1 MKKWISLLLAVLM
14 LASLGA
20 SAAAEAAAEGEAFTG
35 CGVAFLLPEGMR
47 NLEGTLLPLNTSV
60 LDDIRCVDFL
70 YFAMPA
76 QRLAELEQKVIG
88 EQTATPEE
96 IQEYFDAGCS
106 VCSVYCVGGGQ
117 DFDAVIDAYKE
128 ALDSDLGLKTENA
141 VKLAQLGDYSFYLHR
156 AHQSAEGTTLD
167 GGAYA
172 DEYARVL
179 ACVDELADGMTF
191 TRPVPALE
199 EKYAPAMKMLED
211 MKGVEPAE
219 ESAAEPS
226 EAPAAEAPTAEPAV
240 APAEEAPTAEPAE
253 APAAEAPAAEPAE
266 KPAEE
271 PAAEPSEAPAAEAPA
286 AEPAEKPAEEP
297 AAEPTEAPAAEAPAA
312 EPAEEV
318 PAPAEV
324 PPVSPN
330 GLRVYRVHVT
340 DGTNP
345 VEKVTVQF
353 CSDTACLIGKTNAD
367 GYASFDQPAG
377 AVYTVHILKTP
388 SGYEKNEAEYET
400 LREYCDVEVVVSK
413 AAE

>member
-1 MKKWISLLLAVLM
+1 MIKKWISLLLAVLL

-20 SAAAEAAAEGEAFTG
+20 SAAAEDAAEGEAFTG

-128 ALDSDLGLKTENA
+128 ALDSDLGLSAENA
-141 VKLAQLGDYSFYLHR
+141 VKLAQLGEYGFYLHR
-156 AHQSAEGTTLD
+156 AHQTAEGTTLD

-191 TRPVPALE
+191 TKPVAALE

-211 MKGVEPAE
+211 MKGVEPA
-219 ESAAEPS
+219 A
-226 EAPAAEAPTAEPAV
+226 
-240 APAEEAPTAEPAE
+240 
-253 APAAEAPAAEPAE
+253 APAAEAPAAEPA
-266 KPAEE
+266 
-271 PAAEPSEAPAAEAPA
+271 AAPTEAPAEKPA
-286 AEPAEKPAEEP
+286 AEPAEAPAEEPVAAPTEAP
-297 AAEPTEAPAAEAPAA
+297 AAEPTEAPAEKPAA
-312 EPAEEV
+312 EPAEAPAEEPAEEV
-318 PAPAEV
+318 SAPAEV

-400 LREYCDVEVVVSK
+400 LREYCDVEVVISK

>member
-1 MKKWISLLLAVLM
+1 MKKWISLLLAVL
-14 LASLGA
+14 LLGSFGA
-20 SAAAEAAAEGEAFTG
+20 FAAAEDAAEGEAFTG

-117 DFDAVIDAYKE
+117 DFGAVIDAYKQ

-141 VKLAQLGDYSFYLHR
+141 VKLAQIGDYSFYLHR
-156 AHQSAEGTTLD
+156 AHQTAEGTTLD

-191 TRPVPALE
+191 TKPVAALE

-211 MKGVEPAE
+211 IKGVEPAE
-219 ESAAEPS
+219 ESAVEAS
-226 EAPAAEAPTAEPAV
+226 EKST
-240 APAEEAPTAEPAE
+240 EEH
-253 APAAEAPAAEPAE
+253 
-266 KPAEE
+266 
-271 PAAEPSEAPAAEAPA
+271 
-286 AEPAEKPAEEP
+286 
-297 AAEPTEAPAAEAPAA
+297 TEAPAAVSAEAPAEA
-312 EPAEEV
+312 PVVEPVETPAEEPEEKPV
-318 PAPAEV
+318 EAPVEAPAEEPAEV

-388 SGYEKNEAEYET
+388 SGYAKNEAEYET
-400 LREYCDVEVVVSK
+400 LREFCDVEVVIGK

>member
-1 MKKWISLLLAVLM
+1 MKKWISLLLAVLL

-191 TRPVPALE
+191 TKPVAALE

-226 EAPAAEAPTAEPAV
+226 EAPAEEAPTAEPAV
-240 APAEEAPTAEPAE
+240 APAEEAPTAEPTE
-253 APAAEAPAAEPAE
+253 APAAET
-266 KPAEE
+266 
-271 PAAEPSEAPAAEAPA
+271 PA

-297 AAEPTEAPAAEAPAA
+297 AAEPTEAPAAEAPTA

>member
-1 MKKWISLLLAVLM
+1 MKKWISLLLAVL
-14 LASLGA
+14 LLGSFGA
-20 SAAAEAAAEGEAFTG
+20 FAAAEDTAEGEAFTG

-106 VCSVYCVGGGQ
+106 VCAVYCVGGGQ
-117 DFDAVIDAYKE
+117 DFGAVIDAYKQ

-141 VKLAQLGDYSFYLHR
+141 VKLAQIGDYSFYLHR
-156 AHQSAEGTTLD
+156 AHQTAEGTTLD

-191 TRPVPALE
+191 TKPVAALE

-219 ESAAEPS
+219 ESAVEASEKS
-226 EAPAAEAPTAEPAV
+226 TEEHTEAPAAV
-240 APAEEAPTAEPAE
+240 PAE
-253 APAAEAPAAEPAE
+253 A
-266 KPAEE
+266 
-271 PAAEPSEAPAAEAPA
+271 PAAEPSEAPAEAPVV
-286 AEPAEKPAEEP
+286 EPVETPAEEP
-297 AAEPTEAPAAEAPAA
+297 EEKPVEAPVEAPA
-312 EPAEEV
+312 EE
-318 PAPAEV
+318 PAEV

-377 AVYTVHILKTP
+377 AVYTIHILKTP
-388 SGYEKNEAEYET
+388 SGYAKNEAEYET
-400 LREYCDVEVVVSK
+400 LREFCDVEVVIGK

>member
-1 MKKWISLLLAVLM
+1 MKKWISLLLAVLL

-20 SAAAEAAAEGEAFTG
+20 SAAAEDAAEGEAFTG

-128 ALDSDLGLKTENA
+128 ALDSDLGLSAENA
-141 VKLAQLGDYSFYLHR
+141 VKLAQLGEYGFYLHR
-156 AHQSAEGTTLD
+156 AHQTAEGTTLD

-191 TRPVPALE
+191 TKPVAALE

-211 MKGVEPAE
+211 MKGVEPA
-219 ESAAEPS
+219 A
-226 EAPAAEAPTAEPAV
+226 APAE
-240 APAEEAPTAEPAE
+240 APAEEPVAAPAEAPAEEPAAAPTEAPATEPAAEPAE
-253 APAAEAPAAEPAE
+253 APAE
-266 KPAEE
+266 
-271 PAAEPSEAPAAEAPA
+271 
-286 AEPAEKPAEEP
+286 
-297 AAEPTEAPAAEAPAA
+297 

-318 PAPAEV
+318 SAPAEV

-400 LREYCDVEVVVSK
+400 LREYCDVEVMISK

>member
-191 TRPVPALE
+191 TKPVAALE

-219 ESAAEPS
+219 EPAAEP
-226 EAPAAEAPTAEPAV
+226 P
-240 APAEEAPTAEPAE
+240 E

-271 PAAEPSEAPAAEAPA
+271 PAAESTEAPAAEAPT
-286 AEPAEKPAEEP
+286 AEP
-297 AAEPTEAPAAEAPAA
+297 AEAPAA

-400 LREYCDVEVVVSK
+400 LREFCDVEVVIGK

>member
-1 MKKWISLLLAVLM
+1 MKKWISLLLAVL
-14 LASLGA
+14 LLTSFGA
-20 SAAAEAAAEGEAFTG
+20 PAMAEDAAEAEGEAFAG

-70 YFAMPA
+70 YFAMPSD
-76 QRLAELEQKVIG
+76 RLAELEQKVIG

-96 IQEYFDAGCS
+96 IREYFDAGCS

-128 ALDSDLGLKTENA
+128 ALDSDLGLNAENA

-156 AHQSAEGTTLD
+156 AHQTAEGTTP
-167 GGAYA
+167 GGDYA
-172 DEYARVL
+172 EEYARVL

-191 TRPVPALE
+191 TKPVAALA

-211 MKGVEPAE
+211 MKGPEPAE
-219 ESAAEPS
+219 EPTADTTAAE
-226 EAPAAEAPTAEPAV
+226 
-240 APAEEAPTAEPAE
+240 
-253 APAAEAPAAEPAE
+253 
-266 KPAEE
+266 
-271 PAAEPSEAPAAEAPA
+271 
-286 AEPAEKPAEEP
+286 
-297 AAEPTEAPAAEAPAA
+297 AEPTEEPAA
-312 EPAEEV
+312 EPAEEPV
-318 PAPAEV
+318 AEPEAEPVEEPAEESLEEPVAEPVEEPVEEPTEEPAEEPAEESDAEPIETIAEESSEEPVEEPVEEALAPVEV

-330 GLRVYRVHVT
+330 GLRTYRVHVT

-345 VEKVTVQF
+345 VEKATVQF
-353 CSDTACLIGKTNAD
+353 CSDAACLIGKTNAD

-377 AVYTVHILKTP
+377 AIYTVHILKTP
-388 SGYEKNEAEYET
+388 AGYEKHEAEYET
-400 LREYCDVEVVVSK
+400 LREYCDVEVVITK

>member
-1 MKKWISLLLAVLM
+1 MKKWISLLLAVL
-14 LASLGA
+14 LLGSFGA
-20 SAAAEAAAEGEAFTG
+20 FAAAEDAAEGEAFTG

-76 QRLAELEQKVIG
+76 QRLAELEQKVTG

-106 VCSVYCVGGGQ
+106 VCAVYCVGGGQ
-117 DFDAVIDAYKE
+117 DFGAVIDAYKQ

-141 VKLAQLGDYSFYLHR
+141 VKLAQIGDYSFYLHR
-156 AHQSAEGTTLD
+156 AHQTAEGTTLD

-191 TRPVPALE
+191 TKPVAALE

-211 MKGVEPAE
+211 MKAVEPAK
-219 ESAAEPS
+219 ESAVEAS
-226 EAPAAEAPTAEPAV
+226 EKSSEEHTEA
-240 APAEEAPTAEPAE
+240 
-253 APAAEAPAAEPAE
+253 
-266 KPAEE
+266 
-271 PAAEPSEAPAAEAPA
+271 PAAEPSEAPVV
-286 AEPAEKPAEEP
+286 EPAETPAEELAETPVETPVEEPAEEP
-297 AAEPTEAPAAEAPAA
+297 A
-312 EPAEEV
+312 EEV
-318 PAPAEV
+318 SAPAEV

-388 SGYEKNEAEYET
+388 TGYEKSEAEYET

>member
-1 MKKWISLLLAVLM
+1 MKKWISLLLAVLL
-14 LASLGA
+14 LASFGA
-20 SAAAEAAAEGEAFTG
+20 PAVAEDAAEGEAFAG

-76 QRLAELEQKVIG
+76 ERLEELEQKVIG

-96 IQEYFDAGCS
+96 IREYFDAGCS

-117 DFDAVIDAYKE
+117 DFGAVIDAYKE
-128 ALDSDLGLKTENA
+128 ALDSDLGLNTENA

-156 AHQSAEGTTLD
+156 AHQTAEGTTPD
-167 GGAYA
+167 SGDYA
-172 DEYARVL
+172 EEYARVL

-191 TRPVPALE
+191 TKPVAALA

-211 MKGVEPAE
+211 MKGPEPAE
-219 ESAAEPS
+219 ETTADTTAAE
-226 EAPAAEAPTAEPAV
+226 
-240 APAEEAPTAEPAE
+240 
-253 APAAEAPAAEPAE
+253 
-266 KPAEE
+266 
-271 PAAEPSEAPAAEAPA
+271 
-286 AEPAEKPAEEP
+286 
-297 AAEPTEAPAAEAPAA
+297 AEPTEEPAA
-312 EPAEEV
+312 EPAEEPV
-318 PAPAEV
+318 EEPAEEPTEESAEEPAESDAEPIETIAEEPSEEPIEETLAPVEV

-330 GLRVYRVHVT
+330 GLRTYRIHVT

-345 VEKVTVQF
+345 VEKATVQF
-353 CSDTACLIGKTNAD
+353 CSDAACLIGKTNAD
-367 GYASFDQPAG
+367 GYASFDQPSG

-388 SGYEKNEAEYET
+388 AGYEKHEAEYET
-400 LREYCDVEVVVSK
+400 LREYCDVEIVITK

>member
-88 EQTATPEE
+88 GQTATPEE

-191 TRPVPALE
+191 TKPVAALE

-219 ESAAEPS
+219 ESAVEASEKS
-226 EAPAAEAPTAEPAV
+226 TEEHTEAPAAV
-240 APAEEAPTAEPAE
+240 S
-253 APAAEAPAAEPAE
+253 AEAPAAEPAE
-266 KPAEE
+266 APAEAPVAE
-271 PAAEPSEAPAAEAPA
+271 PAEAPAEAPA
-286 AEPAEKPAEEP
+286 AEPAEAPAEEP
-297 AAEPTEAPAAEAPAA
+297 AAEPTEAPAAEAPTAEPAEAPAA

-345 VEKVTVQF
+345 VEKATVQF

>member
-1 MKKWISLLLAVLM
+1 MKKWISLLLAVL
-14 LASLGA
+14 LLGSFGA
-20 SAAAEAAAEGEAFTG
+20 FAAAEDAAEGEAFTG

-106 VCSVYCVGGGQ
+106 VCAVYCVGGGQ
-117 DFDAVIDAYKE
+117 DFGAVIDAYKQ

-141 VKLAQLGDYSFYLHR
+141 VKLAQIGDYSFYLHR
-156 AHQSAEGTTLD
+156 AHQTAEGTTLD

-191 TRPVPALE
+191 TKPVAALE

-211 MKGVEPAE
+211 IKGVEPAE
-219 ESAAEPS
+219 ESAVEASEKS
-226 EAPAAEAPTAEPAV
+226 TEEHTEAPAAV
-240 APAEEAPTAEPAE
+240 S
-253 APAAEAPAAEPAE
+253 AEAPAAEPAE
-266 KPAEE
+266 
-271 PAAEPSEAPAAEAPA
+271 APAEAPVV
-286 AEPAEKPAEEP
+286 EPVETPAEKPEEKP
-297 AAEPTEAPAAEAPAA
+297 VEAPA
-312 EPAEEV
+312 EE
-318 PAPAEV
+318 PAEV

-388 SGYEKNEAEYET
+388 SGYAKNEAEYET
-400 LREYCDVEVVVSK
+400 LREFCDVEVVIGK

>member
-1 MKKWISLLLAVLM
+1 MKKWISLLLAVL
-14 LASLGA
+14 LLGSFGA
-20 SAAAEAAAEGEAFTG
+20 FAAAEDTAEGEAFTG

-106 VCSVYCVGGGQ
+106 VCAVYCVGGGQ
-117 DFDAVIDAYKE
+117 DFGAVIDAYKQ

-141 VKLAQLGDYSFYLHR
+141 VKLAQIGDYNFYLHR
-156 AHQSAEGTTLD
+156 AHQTAEGTTLD

-191 TRPVPALE
+191 TKPVAALE

-211 MKGVEPAE
+211 IKGVEPAE
-219 ESAAEPS
+219 ESAVEASEKS
-226 EAPAAEAPTAEPAV
+226 TEEHTEAPAAV
-240 APAEEAPTAEPAE
+240 SAE
-253 APAAEAPAAEPAE
+253 APAEAPAAEPAE
-266 KPAEE
+266 APAEA
-271 PAAEPSEAPAAEAPA
+271 PAAEPSEAPAEAPVV
-286 AEPAEKPAEEP
+286 EPVETPAEEP
-297 AAEPTEAPAAEAPAA
+297 EEKPVEAPVEAPA
-312 EPAEEV
+312 EE
-318 PAPAEV
+318 PAEV

-388 SGYEKNEAEYET
+388 SGYAKNEAEYET
-400 LREYCDVEVVVSK
+400 LREFCDVEVVIGK

>member
-1 MKKWISLLLAVLM
+1 MKKWISLLLAVL
-14 LASLGA
+14 LLGSFGA
-20 SAAAEAAAEGEAFTG
+20 FAAAEDAAEGEAFTG

-76 QRLAELEQKVIG
+76 QRLAELEQKVTG

-106 VCSVYCVGGGQ
+106 VCAVYCVGGGQ
-117 DFDAVIDAYKE
+117 DFGAVIDAYKQ

-141 VKLAQLGDYSFYLHR
+141 VKLAQIGDYSFYLHR
-156 AHQSAEGTTLD
+156 AHQTAEGTTLD

-191 TRPVPALE
+191 TKPVAALE

-226 EAPAAEAPTAEPAV
+226 EAPTEEAPTAEPAV

-271 PAAEPSEAPAAEAPA
+271 PAAEPTEAPAAEAPT
-286 AEPAEKPAEEP
+286 AEP
-297 AAEPTEAPAAEAPAA
+297 AEAPAA

-388 SGYEKNEAEYET
+388 TGYEKSEAEYET

>member
-88 EQTATPEE
+88 GQTATPEE

-191 TRPVPALE
+191 TKPVAALE

-266 KPAEE
+266 KPAE
-271 PAAEPSEAPAAEAPA
+271 APA
-286 AEPAEKPAEEP
+286 AEPP
-297 AAEPTEAPAAEAPAA
+297 EAPAA

-345 VEKVTVQF
+345 VEKATVQF

>member
-1 MKKWISLLLAVLM
+1 MKKWISLLLAVL
-14 LASLGA
+14 LLGSFGA
-20 SAAAEAAAEGEAFTG
+20 FAAAEDTAEGEAFTG

-106 VCSVYCVGGGQ
+106 VCAVYCVGGGQ
-117 DFDAVIDAYKE
+117 DFGAVIDAYKQ

-141 VKLAQLGDYSFYLHR
+141 VKLAQIGDYSFYLHR
-156 AHQSAEGTTLD
+156 AHQTAEGTTLD

-191 TRPVPALE
+191 TKPVAALE

-211 MKGVEPAE
+211 IKGVEPAE
-219 ESAAEPS
+219 ESAVEASEKS
-226 EAPAAEAPTAEPAV
+226 SEEHTEAPAAV
-240 APAEEAPTAEPAE
+240 S
-253 APAAEAPAAEPAE
+253 AEAPAAEPAE
-266 KPAEE
+266 APAEA
-271 PAAEPSEAPAAEAPA
+271 PAAEPSEAPAEAPVV
-286 AEPAEKPAEEP
+286 EPVETPAEEP
-297 AAEPTEAPAAEAPAA
+297 EEKPVEAPVEAPA
-312 EPAEEV
+312 EE
-318 PAPAEV
+318 PAEV

-388 SGYEKNEAEYET
+388 SGYAKNEAEYET
-400 LREYCDVEVVVSK
+400 LREFCDVEVVIGK

>member
-1 MKKWISLLLAVLM
+1 MTKWISLLLAVLL

-117 DFDAVIDAYKE
+117 NFDAVIDAYKE

-191 TRPVPALE
+191 TKPVAALE

-219 ESAAEPS
+219 
-226 EAPAAEAPTAEPAV
+226 
-240 APAEEAPTAEPAE
+240 

-271 PAAEPSEAPAAEAPA
+271 PAAEAPA

-297 AAEPTEAPAAEAPAA
+297 AAEPTEAPAAEAPTAEPAEAPAA

-377 AVYTVHILKTP
+377 AVYTVHILK
-388 SGYEKNEAEYET
+388 
-400 LREYCDVEVVVSK
+400 
-413 AAE
+413 

>member
-1 MKKWISLLLAVLM
+1 MKKWISLLLAVL
-14 LASLGA
+14 LLGSFGA
-20 SAAAEAAAEGEAFTG
+20 FAAAEDAAEGEAFTG

-117 DFDAVIDAYKE
+117 DFGAVIDAYKQ

-141 VKLAQLGDYSFYLHR
+141 VKLAQIGDYSFYLHR
-156 AHQSAEGTTLD
+156 AHQTAEGTTLD

-191 TRPVPALE
+191 TKPVAALE

-219 ESAAEPS
+219 ESAVEASEKS
-226 EAPAAEAPTAEPAV
+226 SEEHTEAPAAV
-240 APAEEAPTAEPAE
+240 S
-253 APAAEAPAAEPAE
+253 AEAPAAEPAE
-266 KPAEE
+266 APAEA
-271 PAAEPSEAPAAEAPA
+271 PAVEPSEAPAEAPVV
-286 AEPAEKPAEEP
+286 EPVETPAEEP
-297 AAEPTEAPAAEAPAA
+297 EEKPVEAPVEAPA
-312 EPAEEV
+312 EE
-318 PAPAEV
+318 PAEV

-388 SGYEKNEAEYET
+388 SGYAKNEAEYET
-400 LREYCDVEVVVSK
+400 LREFCDVEVVIGK

>member
-1 MKKWISLLLAVLM
+1 MKKWISLLLAVL
-14 LASLGA
+14 LLGSFGA
-20 SAAAEAAAEGEAFTG
+20 FAAAEDAAEGEAFTG

-106 VCSVYCVGGGQ
+106 VCAVYCVGGGQ
-117 DFDAVIDAYKE
+117 DFGAVIDAYKQ

-141 VKLAQLGDYSFYLHR
+141 VKLAQIGDYSFYLHR
-156 AHQSAEGTTLD
+156 AHQTAEGTTLD

-191 TRPVPALE
+191 TKPVAALE
-199 EKYAPAMKMLED
+199 EKYALAMKMLED
-211 MKGVEPAE
+211 IKGVEPAE
-219 ESAAEPS
+219 ESAVEASEKS
-226 EAPAAEAPTAEPAV
+226 SEEHTEAPAAV
-240 APAEEAPTAEPAE
+240 S
-253 APAAEAPAAEPAE
+253 AEAPAAEPAE
-266 KPAEE
+266 APAEAPVVEPVETPAEE
-271 PAAEPSEAPAAEAPA
+271 PEEAPVEAPA
-286 AEPAEKPAEEP
+286 EE
-297 AAEPTEAPAAEAPAA
+297 
-312 EPAEEV
+312 
-318 PAPAEV
+318 PAEV

-388 SGYEKNEAEYET
+388 SGYAKNEAEYET
-400 LREYCDVEVVVSK
+400 LREFCDVEVVIGK

>member
-1 MKKWISLLLAVLM
+1 MKKWISLLLAVLL

-20 SAAAEAAAEGEAFTG
+20 SAAAEDAAEGEAFTG
-35 CGVAFLLPEGMR
+35 CGVAFLLPDGMR

-128 ALDSDLGLKTENA
+128 ALDSDLGLSAENA
-141 VKLAQLGDYSFYLHR
+141 VKLAQLGEYSFYLHR
-156 AHQSAEGTTLD
+156 AHQTAEGTTLD

-191 TRPVPALE
+191 TKPVAALE

-211 MKGVEPAE
+211 MKGVEPAAAPTEATAE
-219 ESAAEPS
+219 EPAAAPAEAPAEEPVAAPT
-226 EAPAAEAPTAEPAV
+226 EAPAAEPAAAPTEAPATEPA
-240 APAEEAPTAEPAE
+240 AEPAE
-253 APAAEAPAAEPAE
+253 APA
-266 KPAEE
+266 EE
-271 PAAEPSEAPAAEAPA
+271 PAAAP
-286 AEPAEKPAEEP
+286 
-297 AAEPTEAPAAEAPAA
+297 TEAPAA

-318 PAPAEV
+318 SAPAEV

-400 LREYCDVEVVVSK
+400 LREYCDVEVVISK

>member
-1 MKKWISLLLAVLM
+1 MKKWISLLLAVLL

-191 TRPVPALE
+191 TKPVPALE

-226 EAPAAEAPTAEPAV
+226 EAPAAEAPTAEEAPAAEAPTAEPAV
-240 APAEEAPTAEPAE
+240 APAEETPTAEPAE

-271 PAAEPSEAPAAEAPA
+271 PAAEP
-286 AEPAEKPAEEP
+286 
-297 AAEPTEAPAAEAPAA
+297 TEAPTAEPAEAPAA

>member
-1 MKKWISLLLAVLM
+1 MKKWISLLLAVL
-14 LASLGA
+14 LLTSFGA
-20 SAAAEAAAEGEAFTG
+20 PAMAEDAAGGEAFAG

-76 QRLAELEQKVIG
+76 ERLAELAQKVVG

-96 IQEYFDAGCS
+96 IREYFDAGCS

-128 ALDSDLGLKTENA
+128 ALDSDLGLNAENA

-156 AHQSAEGTTLD
+156 AHQTAEGTTP
-167 GGAYA
+167 GGDYA
-172 DEYARVL
+172 EEYARVL

-191 TRPVPALE
+191 TKPVAALA

-211 MKGVEPAE
+211 MKGPEPAE
-219 ESAAEPS
+219 ETTADTT
-226 EAPAAEAPTAEPAV
+226 AAEAEPT
-240 APAEEAPTAEPAE
+240 EE
-253 APAAEAPAAEPAE
+253 PAAEPAVE
-266 KPAEE
+266 PAAEPEAEPIEEPAEE
-271 PAAEPSEAPAAEAPA
+271 PAAEPVEEPAG
-286 AEPAEKPAEEP
+286 EPAESDAELIETIVEEPSEEP
-297 AAEPTEAPAAEAPAA
+297 AAEALAP
-312 EPAEEV
+312 V
-318 PAPAEV
+318 EV

-330 GLRVYRVHVT
+330 GLRTYRIHVT

-345 VEKVTVQF
+345 VEKATVQF
-353 CSDTACLIGKTNAD
+353 CSDAACLIGKTNAD

-388 SGYEKNEAEYET
+388 AGYEKHEAEYET
-400 LREYCDVEVVVSK
+400 LREYCDVEIVITK